1 MTYSNNRFDN
11 KEPFDPLID
20 TLQQINSTLRK
31 QAIRQQ
37 EVVDELRKLNE
48 NLEKR

>member
-11 KEPFDPLID
+11 QEQYDPLID
-20 TLQQINSTLRK
+20 VLQQINSTLRK

-37 EVVDELRKLNE
+37 EIVDELRKLNE
-48 NLEKR
+48 SKGN